1 MERIDIAGIAIDTE
15 IAGTG
20 PPLLFL
26 HGGDYVA
33 QNLVFLDRLAA
44 RFRVVAPRHPGF
56 GHTPRP
62 AWFRSVHDIAY
73 LYLDLLDRLDLNDT
87 VLVGSSLGG
96 WIALEMAVRSQSRIG
111 RLVLIDT
118 VGVKFGDREQREIA
132 DIYAL
137 PADEVL
143 ARTFADPALHVPDYS
158 RLDDREALAIARDRE
173 ATSLYGWKPYMH
185 DPALVPLA
193 APDHA
198 PGAGAVGR
206 EGRHRRALLWRAS
219 RCRAAERK
227 LREDRSG
234 GALPADRTARHG
246 CRRDRTLRFK

>member
-15 IAGTG
+15 ITG
-20 PPLLFL
+20 SRPAAPVPAWRRLCRAEPGFSRPP
-26 HGGDYVA
+26 G
-33 QNLVFLDRLAA
+33 A
-44 RFRVVAPRHPGF
+44 RFRVIAPRHPGF

-96 WIALEMAVRSQSRIG
+96 WIALEMAVRSQNRIG

-118 VGVKFGDREQREIA
+118 LGVKFGDREERDIA

-143 ARTFADPALHVPDYS
+143 ARTFADPARPVPDYAGSTTARRWRS
-158 RLDDREALAIARDRE
+158 RATARRPRSTAGSRTCTTRRSAIGCTGSPGPRW
-173 ATSLYGWKPYMH
+173 SL
-185 DPALVPLA
+185 
-193 APDHA
+193 
-198 PGAGAVGR
+198 GR

-219 RCRAAERK
+219 RRRAAERK
-227 LREDRSG
+227 FRDDRRR
-234 GALPADRTARHG
+234 GALPADRTARRG
-246 CRRDRTLRFK
+246 RRRIERFASSN